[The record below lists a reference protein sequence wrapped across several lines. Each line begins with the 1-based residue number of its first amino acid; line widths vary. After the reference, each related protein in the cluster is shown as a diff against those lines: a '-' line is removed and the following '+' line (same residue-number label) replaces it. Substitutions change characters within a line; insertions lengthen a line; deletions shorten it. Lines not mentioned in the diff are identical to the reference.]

1 LKAYVPAGRFSLCK
15 PRFLGHF
22 LKDQRVECECQPVNK
37 NRSKHTFEKTDR
49 KVLNFAKTS
58 EIVENKK
65 LLGLLDELRNA
76 LGRKFHAI
84 KCRPKFILHRLG
96 VAVED
101 VKLDSLLGIFVEVV
115 STGD

>member
-1 LKAYVPAGRFSLCK
+1 M
-15 PRFLGHF
+15 
-22 LKDQRVECECQPVNK
+22 
-37 NRSKHTFEKTDR
+37 FENPDR
-49 KVLNFAKTS
+49 KVLNFAKTR

-76 LGRKFHAI
+76 LRRKFHAV
-84 KCRPKFILHRLG
+84 KRRPKFILHRLG

-101 VKLDSLLGIFVEVV
+101 VKLNALLGIFVEVV